1 MQSPMRPPHER
12 GMALMVVLLLTMVL
26 VPFAAQFAY
35 QINLEAITARNV
47 KDELM
52 IDLAVEGQYQI
63 MLGRLRHDGRGN
75 ETDSLDEDWNNE
87 EALERTDEE
96 TQVKLRTTIWDEQ
109 GKFPLVALVQGN
121 AERRAIWKTRL
132 AELIRIYRQDT
143 DWDASAIADDLA
155 EEIFRYISGS
165 GNRNGV
171 PMPATI
177 NDAKMLILDEL
188 TFVHQAIREHKM
200 LEDVQKEEE
209 TAPGL
214 HRYLTIFGNGKINL
228 NTADRVVLRAM
239 FPQNPEIADDIIE
252 RREGTP
258 EDEEGELTS
267 EEDED
272 EEAGGNP
279 FTNPNQVNEL
289 ESVTQEVLKA
299 NNVVLANDFVVKS
312 DIFSMRI
319 RGTTKN
325 TARAELAVVERVPG
339 KDPKGPI
346 QGFRHLLFQE
356 RIDAL
361 VELQTQD
368 DGY

>member
-1 MQSPMRPPHER
+1 
-12 GMALMVVLLLTMVL
+12 MALMVVLLLTMVL

-52 IDLAVEGQYQI
+52 IDLAIEGQYQI
-63 MLGRLRHDGRGN
+63 MLGRLRQDGEGN
-75 ETDSLDEDWNNE
+75 EHDSLDEDWNNE

-109 GKFPLVALVQGN
+109 GKFPLIALVQGN
-121 AERRAIWKTRL
+121 ADRRAIWQRRL
-132 AELIRIYRQDT
+132 AELIRIYREDT
-143 DWDASAIADDLA
+143 DWDASGISEDLA
-155 EEIFRYISGS
+155 EEINRYITGA

-209 TAPGL
+209 TAAGL
-214 HRYLTIFGNGKINL
+214 HRYLTVYGNGKVNL

-239 FPQNPEIADDIIE
+239 FPENPDVADDIIE
-252 RREGTP
+252 RRDGTP
-258 EDEEGELTS
+258 EDEEEDTLS
-267 EEDED
+267 AEEEEDGE
-272 EEAGGNP
+272 GGNP
-279 FTNPNQVNEL
+279 FTNPNQVMEL

-312 DIFSMRI
+312 DFFSMRI

-325 TARAELAVVERVPG
+325 TARAELAIVERVPG

-346 QGFRHLLFQE
+346 LGFRHLLFQE

-361 VELQTQD
+361 VDLDPPD
-368 DGY
+368 DY